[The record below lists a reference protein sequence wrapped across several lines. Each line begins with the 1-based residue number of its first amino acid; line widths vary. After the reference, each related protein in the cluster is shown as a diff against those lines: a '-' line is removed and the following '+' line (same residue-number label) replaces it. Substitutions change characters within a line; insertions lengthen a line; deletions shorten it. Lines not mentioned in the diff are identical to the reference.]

1 MSQYKYSATV
11 NEHRARAVGLLM
23 PISTKQSVEICR
35 LIRGKNIQKAK
46 KILTE
51 AKDMKKP
58 IPYTRFTE
66 GAGHKHGIGPGK
78 YPVKACNEIL
88 RLLNLVEA
96 NAQHKGLDTSS
107 LEIIHICAKK
117 GPKSWHYGR
126 QSRIAMK
133 RTHVEIIVEEKEIK
147 KKEVKKE
154 QSKEIKKQEEKKE
167 TKKEEKKYIVK
178 EKQEEKAKETK
189 KPAEKVGKKPE
200 VKKQDIKTEQ
210 SQEIK
215 KPAEAKAKNK
225 VEEKKEQPKDTKK
238 PAEEKKEGK
247 QKDKSQSKQEP
258 KKVLKENKVPT
269 AAELAERAK
278 SKKVP
283 AINELT
289 KKKES
294 KVDKK

>member
-1 MSQYKYSATV
+1 MSQYKYSAII

-23 PISTKQSVEICR
+23 PISTKQGIEICS
-35 LIRGKNIQKAK
+35 LIRGKNLQKARE
-46 KILTE
+46 ILNE
-51 AKDMKKP
+51 VIDMKRP
-58 IPYTRFTE
+58 IPFKRFTE

-78 YPVKACNEIL
+78 YPVKACREIL
-88 RLLNLVEA
+88 KLVNLVEA

-107 LEIIHICAKK
+107 LWIIHICAKK

-133 RTHVEIIVEEKEIK
+133 RTHVEIVVEEKEIK
-147 KKEVKKE
+147 KEKKKDVVKEK
-154 QSKEIKKQEEKKE
+154 QSEVIKKQEEKKVKE
-167 TKKEEKKYIVK
+167 VKEKPKEEKSIAQK
-178 EKQEEKAKETK
+178 T
-189 KPAEKVGKKPE
+189 EKVEKKPE

-215 KPAEAKAKNK
+215 KPAEEKPAEAKAENNI
-225 VEEKKEQPKDTKK
+225 EEKKDDVKKEQPK
-238 PAEEKKEGK
+238 
-247 QKDKSQSKQEP
+247 
-258 KKVLKENKVPT
+258 ENVPT
-269 AAELAERAK
+269 AAELAEKAK

-283 AINELT
+283 ATNELT

>member
-23 PISTKQSVEICR
+23 PISTKQSIEICS

-46 KILTE
+46 KILNE

-88 RLLNLVEA
+88 RLVNLVEA

-107 LEIIHICAKK
+107 LEIIHVCAKK

-133 RTHVEIIVEEKEIK
+133 RTHVEIVVEEKEVKKKEIKKEK
-147 KKEVKKE
+147 KKEVVKE
-154 QSKEIKKQEEKKE
+154 KQSEVIKKQEVKKEEKPKE
-167 TKKEEKKYIVK
+167 TKKI
-178 EKQEEKAKETK
+178 
-189 KPAEKVGKKPE
+189 EKVE
-200 VKKQDIKTEQ
+200 KKQDIKTKQ

-215 KPAEAKAKNK
+215 KPAEAKAENK
-225 VEEKKEQPKDTKK
+225 AEEKKDEPKKEQPK
-238 PAEEKKEGK
+238 E
-247 QKDKSQSKQEP
+247 
-258 KKVLKENKVPT
+258 KVPT
-269 AAELAERAK
+269 AAELAEKTK
-278 SKKVP
+278 SKQEPKKVP
-283 AINELT
+283 TINELT

-294 KVDKK
+294 KEPKE

>member
-1 MSQYKYSATV
+1 MSPYKYSVTI

-23 PISTKQSVEICR
+23 PISTKQSIEICR

-46 KILTE
+46 KILNE

-88 RLLNLVEA
+88 RLVNLVEA

-133 RTHVEIIVEEKEIK
+133 RTHVEIVVEEKEIK

-167 TKKEEKKYIVK
+167 TKKEEKKDIVK

-189 KPAEKVGKKPE
+189 KLAEKVEKKPE
-200 VKKQDIKTEQ
+200 VKKQDIKAEQ
-210 SQEIK
+210 SQEVK
-215 KPAEAKAKNK
+215 KPAEEKPAEAKADNK
-225 VEEKKEQPKDTKK
+225 AEEKKDELKKEQPK
-238 PAEEKKEGK
+238 E
-247 QKDKSQSKQEP
+247 
-258 KKVLKENKVPT
+258 KVPT
-269 AAELAERAK
+269 AAELAEKSK

-283 AINELT
+283 TINELT

-294 KVDKK
+294 EVDKK

>member
-23 PISTKQSVEICR
+23 PISTKQSIEICR
-35 LIRGKNIQKAK
+35 VIRGKNIQNAK
-46 KILTE
+46 KILNE
-51 AKDMKKP
+51 SKDMKKP

-78 YPVKACNEIL
+78 YPVKACREIL
-88 RLLNLVEA
+88 NLVNLVEA

-167 TKKEEKKYIVK
+167 TKKEEKKDVAK
-178 EKQEEKAKETK
+178 EKQSEVIKKQEEKTKETK
-189 KPAEKVGKKPE
+189 KPAEKVE
-200 VKKQDIKTEQ
+200 KKQVEEEEPKLKKEQ
-210 SQEIK
+210 SKEIK
-215 KPAEAKAKNK
+215 KPAE
-225 VEEKKEQPKDTKK
+225 EKE
-238 PAEEKKEGK
+238 
-247 QKDKSQSKQEP
+247 DKSQSKQEP
-258 KKVLKENKVPT
+258 RKVLKKKNVPT
-269 AAELAERAK
+269 AAELAEKAK
-278 SKKVP
+278 SEHELKKVS

-289 KKKES
+289 KKNT
-294 KVDKK
+294 DKK